1 MLKTELIEI
10 IANGENSGIEFKR
23 DDIRPEQL
31 AKEIVALAN
40 LQGGRILLGVED
52 NGNISGLHSQNVQEW
67 VLNVFRDKVFP
78 QLIPFYEELVID
90 NRRIAIITLA
100 SGLSKPYM
108 LKHNNREDVY
118 IRMGDRSELA
128 SREQQLRLFE
138 SGGLLHVEVLPVTG
152 TTFKHLDKQRLD
164 YYLSEIINDP
174 EIPMSDDEWEKR
186 LLGLGLMVVDGL
198 DNNVCSIAGLVCFA
212 NNPRR
217 YLRQSGLRVM
227 AFSGDDKEYKAL
239 LDVVLDAPL
248 VGRWIVNPEGQKVLD
263 QEGVI
268 EKLSTAIKP
277 FISEESGDIDNNMRR
292 ERLWHYPWDALRE
305 TVINALAHRD
315 WTIAVDIELSI
326 YSDRL
331 EVISPGKLQNSMTI
345 EKMIAGQ
352 RSPRNPLIMDILRD
366 YAYVDARGMGVRTK
380 IIPLMKKFNESEPVF
395 ELTEDYLKTT
405 LYKKKSGDSIDE
417 AARDD

>member
-1 MLKTELIEI
+1 
-10 IANGENSGIEFKR
+10 
-23 DDIRPEQL
+23 
-31 AKEIVALAN
+31 
-40 LQGGRILLGVED
+40 
-52 NGNISGLHSQNVQEW
+52 
-67 VLNVFRDKVFP
+67 
-78 QLIPFYEELVID
+78 
-90 NRRIAIITLA
+90 
-100 SGLSKPYM
+100 M
-108 LKHNNREDVY
+108 LKHNQREEVY

-138 SGGLLHVEVLPVTG
+138 SGGLLHVEVLPVAG
-152 TTFKHLDKQRLD
+152 TSFHHLDKQRLD
-164 YYLSEIINDP
+164 YYLSEIIKDP
-174 EIPMSDDEWEKR
+174 DIPTTDTEWEKR
-186 LLGLGLMVVDGL
+186 LLGLSLMVSDGL
-198 DNNVCSIAGLVCFA
+198 GNNVCSVAGLVCFA

-227 AFSGDDKEYKAL
+227 AFSGDDKDYQAQ

-248 VGRWIVNPEGQKVLD
+248 VGRWVVNPEGQNILD

-277 FISEESGDIDNNMRR
+277 FVSEESADIDSNMRR
-292 ERLWHYPWDALRE
+292 ERLWYYPWEALRE

-380 IIPLMKKFNESEPVF
+380 IIPLMRKFNENDPVF
-395 ELTEDYLKTT
+395 ELTDDYLKTT
-405 LYKKKSGDSIDE
+405 LFRKKMNS
-417 AARDD
+417 DDLGCNE